1 MRIEQM
7 QLSSS
12 FFSKSFSRAESLFL
26 VKMSHVCI
34 VGKQLCLL
42 HSKDKKKK
50 SVKSLLNF
58 LFWRKRKLFKKKS
71 NSFFILENGFMLL
84 ISSNVLE
91 SVTIH
96 LW

>member
-50 SVKSLLNF
+50 KCEVTPQFS
-58 LFWRKRKLFKKKS
+58 
-71 NSFFILENGFMLL
+71 
-84 ISSNVLE
+84 VLE
-91 SVTIH
+91 EEKAV
-96 LW
+96 